1 LAPLPLA
8 GEGDNCLAGRIT
20 GVTFLGAT
28 RRVDVES
35 DGVALQVAI
44 AADLP
49 LQADGEVWL
58 TFPPERTV
66 ALPGREG

>member
-1 LAPLPLA
+1 
-8 GEGDNCLAGRIT
+8 
-20 GVTFLGAT
+20 
-28 RRVDVES
+28 VES

-66 ALPGREG
+66 ALPGRES